1 MHWDQVNETQMPF
14 LTMLKTGE
22 VRGRQSEG
30 LPTLTIN
37 AHVFIYMSAGM
48 DPEDVPDTAMNAL
61 LDAVDAA
68 VAPSGADALNGNKQT
83 LGGLVAHCYSARA
96 GVRRYRRHRRQGRR
110 RDPVPDSRSVDGTA
124 MAEMVSSPSRLR
136 AMGSPA
142 GLDSQAPRYSAVQP
156 VGYATSRLTH
166 ATQETPPMTQYAF
179 GSGTLIGKRTDIT
192 GHAAVSARN
201 LAGRVD

>member
-1 MHWDQVNETQMPF
+1 MTAVTREQISVTFFNLIAGAASFTATSRRFVHWDQVNETQMPF

-68 VAPSGADALNGNKQT
+68 VAPSGADVLNGNKQT
-83 LGGLVAHCYSARA
+83 LGGLGRPLLSARS
-96 GVRRYRRHRRQGRR
+96 GVRRHRRHRRQSRR
-110 RDPVPDSRSVDGTA
+110 RDPVPDPRSLTERR
-124 MAEMVSSPSRLR
+124 MANGE
-136 AMGSPA
+136 
-142 GLDSQAPRYSAVQP
+142 
-156 VGYATSRLTH
+156 
-166 ATQETPPMTQYAF
+166 
-179 GSGTLIGKRTDIT
+179 
-192 GHAAVSARN
+192 
-201 LAGRVD
+201 